1 MCSADWQ
8 PLNGPTLGQFKVV
21 AKHDLNGV
29 DATKVFQDG
38 KNDHQI
44 LNATL
49 TLQRQNKD
57 RKVMLVTKD
66 IALRLKAKSL
76 NIIAEDYLTG
86 KVRDVREKLYTGR
99 TVWMISSGG
108 EIDKLFAEGYP
119 HRRGPGYG
127 QAQGQ
132 SLLHSQAQ
140 EEEHPGQVR
149 STHRQCGPGGEAE
162 RVRDRSRRTRSRPW
176 P

>member
-1 MCSADWQ
+1 
-8 PLNGPTLGQFKVV
+8 VV

-49 TLQRQNKD
+49 TIQRQNKD
-57 RKVMLVTKD
+57 RKVILVTKD

-99 TVWMISSGG
+99 TVVDDFTKRRSMRCSPMAACLGG
-108 EIDKLFAEGYP
+108 RAG
-119 HRRGPGYG
+119 HRK
-127 QAQGQ
+127 AQGQ
-132 SLLHSQAQ
+132 SLLHPQAQ

-149 STHRQCGPGGEAE
+149 SAHRPNGGPRGEAE
-162 RVRDRSRRTRSRPW
+162 RLRHRPEERRASAW